1 MKIKRILAIILI
13 TAIAYTGIASLV
25 AWLVI
30 RANKNETQAN
40 VPAKVETVLTGND
53 DIEITDNE
61 ESPIRMTR
69 TKLTPKQ
76 YAAYGVSENAL
87 SAYTL
92 TATITPADKANFVEL
107 EWTAEWYR
115 PNVSWV
121 EGEDVYDYIKVTPN
135 GHQAIIESLK
145 GWDEPIIVKA
155 SLKDNPGI
163 FGSCWCAYISRYRK
177 INAMM
182 EDGTGM
188 TFEKDEKSH
197 FSLEKTIY
205 GKGQLIFTGMED
217 EVGTTA
223 PSVFDLS
230 MEINDVLAQNLQQ
243 AGFTV
248 YSSKVVYGS
257 PLYDPQLSL
266 SRYGYETML
275 YLPGADADILGETQS
290 NLIKQGYLWAIGQ
303 TDSDGSLS
311 QEERDAYNRYREAV
325 IAAWNE
331 SDDFMITLTVTQYDS
346 KENMIVLRRYYTQ
359 MDFVATE
366 LLPELTVANIALDY
380 ENINF

>member
-30 RANKNETQAN
+30 RANKNDGQAN
-40 VPAKVETVLTGND
+40 APAKAETVLTGND

-61 ESPIRMTR
+61 DSPIRMTR
-69 TKLTPKQ
+69 MKLTPKQ

-92 TATITPADKANFVEL
+92 TATITPEDLTNFVEL

-121 EGEDVYDYIKVTPN
+121 EGEDVYDYIKITPN
-135 GHQAIIESLK
+135 GHQAVIESLK
-145 GWDEPIIVKA
+145 GWDEAIIVKA
-155 SLKDNPGI
+155 SLKDNPGV
-163 FGSCWCAYISRYRK
+163 FASCRCAYISRYGK
-177 INAMM
+177 VNAMM

-188 TFEKDEKSH
+188 TFEKDEQSH

-217 EVGTTA
+217 EVGTTI

-230 MEINDVLAQNLQQ
+230 MEINDVLAQKLQG

-248 YSSKVVYGS
+248 YSNKVVYGD

-266 SRYGYETML
+266 SKYGYETML
-275 YLPGADADILGETQS
+275 YLPGADADILGATQS

-303 TDSDGSLS
+303 TDSDGSLF

-346 KENMIVLRRYYTQ
+346 KENMIVLRQYYTQ

-366 LLPELTVANIALDY
+366 LLPELTVASVTLDY
-380 ENINF
+380 STLEF